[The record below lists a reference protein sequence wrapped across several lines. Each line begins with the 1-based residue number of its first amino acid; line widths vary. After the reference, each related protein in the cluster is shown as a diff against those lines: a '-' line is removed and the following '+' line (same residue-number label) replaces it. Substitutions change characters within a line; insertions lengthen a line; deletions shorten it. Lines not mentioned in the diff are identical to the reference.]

1 MSANILDGKGT
12 AEQIRAEIKEE
23 VAKFVAETKIQPA
36 LAVVLVGEDPASQVY
51 VRNKELACEKVGVKS
66 LMYRLP
72 LETPSEE
79 LLALIAKLN
88 ADNSVHG
95 ILVQLPLP
103 KGIDEKKVLDAID
116 PQKDVDAFHPENVGL
131 LSQGRPRF
139 LPCTPYGI
147 QRLLRRY
154 EIETKGKRVV
164 VVGRSDIVGKPM
176 GLLFLQKGE
185 GGDATVTIC
194 HSRTENLPEITR
206 QADILVAAIGKA
218 EFVKA
223 DMVKPG
229 AVVVDVGM
237 NRIAKETTDE
247 NGEKKLVN
255 KLVGDVDFDAVKEVA
270 GWITPVPGGVGPLT
284 VTMLLLNALNAAR
297 LQTAAPK

>member
-72 LETPSEE
+72 QETPSEE

-154 EIETKGKRVV
+154 EIETKGKRVA

-237 NRIAKETTDE
+237 NRIA
-247 NGEKKLVN
+247 
-255 KLVGDVDFDAVKEVA
+255 
-270 GWITPVPGGVGPLT
+270 
-284 VTMLLLNALNAAR
+284 
-297 LQTAAPK
+297 